1 MNEVKTAAEPLRLQI
16 SSPSTSCILPKHPHI
31 PGDPFRKI
39 VLLDNNSLYMHNPN
53 DLHLE
58 SQLLMNYRTA
68 LPNRWEMAMMEK
80 SKGEK

>member
-16 SSPSTSCILPKHPHI
+16 SSPSTSCVLPKHPHF

-39 VLLDNNSLYMHNPN
+39 VLLDNTFLYMHKPH

-58 SQLLMNYRTA
+58 ITITHDLEDSFAKQMRDGHDG
-68 LPNRWEMAMMEK
+68 K
-80 SKGEK
+80 V